1 MQLYTKEVSKGG
13 RVKYVEYPPA
23 DNVSMELDTSEV
35 VTLLTVLC
43 MCTTQSITRFL
54 PDHSRIH
61 RCVTD
66 CEKAIL
72 KLSQGNRGPLDDHL
86 IKVGEAGFNA
96 GVKEICHG
104 LEGGRLES

>member
-1 MQLYTKEVSKGG
+1 MQLYTKEVSSGG
-13 RVKYVEYPPA
+13 RVSYTEYPPKE
-23 DNVSMELDTSEV
+23 DVSMELDNGEV
-35 VTLLTVLC
+35 CTLLTVLL

-54 PDHSRIH
+54 PKHSRIS

-72 KLSQGNRGPLDDHL
+72 NLSEGNRGPLDDHM

-96 GVKEICHG
+96 GVTAMCKG
-104 LEGGRLES
+104 LEGGRLEC